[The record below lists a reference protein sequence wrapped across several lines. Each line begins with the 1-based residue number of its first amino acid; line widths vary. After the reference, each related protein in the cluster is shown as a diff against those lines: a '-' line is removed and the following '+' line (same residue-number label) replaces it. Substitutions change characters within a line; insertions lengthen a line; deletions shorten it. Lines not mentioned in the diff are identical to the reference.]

1 MNSQSSKLKI
11 LIISPPYRLSAVCLP
26 LGLAYIAAVLRKAG
40 YPVEV
45 IDMDVKN
52 YAPNEYKRILQEKK
66 FDVLCLGGMIT
77 AWNFFK
83 FTSDYVKEIKPDV
96 KIVIGGGVITSTPRS
111 FLSVSPADVGVIG
124 EGEDRILD
132 ILAAFESGRSLSDI
146 PSIVYRENGE
156 IKQTAPGPLIEDL
169 DRIPFPAWD
178 LFEVEKSYACFPSHD
193 SLLTAKRQ
201 MAIATSRGCP
211 YQCTFCYSEKKMR
224 FRSVENVIA
233 EMEELKRRYGITHFS
248 LVDDLFVAQKK
259 RVVHF
264 CEELIR
270 RKMNVSWSASGR
282 CNLADYE
289 LYKLMKKAGC
299 YELGLGIESGSATV
313 LDSIKKKQTPEQV
326 VNAVKIVQQ
335 AGIIPGGTFILGLPA
350 ETPETVRETVEVY
363 KTINSHRTLMNQ
375 FFFATPYPGT
385 ELYNEVRKKGRIPDE
400 IAFFEK
406 LSEKGD
412 AVDFVINCTEAFT
425 DNELIQTKAA
435 VEKEVFQ
442 DFMKKHP
449 LYTFSR
455 WLIRKTP
462 WGKLKVILLR
472 LKMRGFA
479 EVIRFLQTKIRV
491 KRGQIPDPFERRWN
505 AARIPLDAKG

>member
-1 MNSQSSKLKI
+1 MSSGSSRLKV
-11 LIISPPYRLSAVCLP
+11 LIVSPPYRLSAVCLP
-26 LGLAYIAAVLRKAG
+26 LGLAYIAAVVRKAG

-52 YAPNEYKRILQEKK
+52 HSPEEFKRILQEKH

-83 FTSDYVKEIKPDV
+83 FTCDHVKRIKPGV
-96 KIVIGGGVITSTPRS
+96 KVVIGGGVITSTPRS

-124 EGEDRILD
+124 EGEDKVLE
-132 ILAAFESGRSLSDI
+132 LLSAFEQGRPLSEI
-146 PSIVYRENGE
+146 HGIVYREGDQ
-156 IKQTAPGPLIEDL
+156 IQQTPPGALIEDL

-178 LFEVEKSYACFPSHD
+178 LFDVANSYARYPSHN
-193 SLLTAKRQ
+193 SLIKARRQ

-211 YQCTFCYSEKKMR
+211 YQCTFCYTEKKVR
-224 FRSVENVIA
+224 YRSVENVLA
-233 EMEELKRRYGITHFS
+233 EMEELKNRYGVTHFS

-270 RKMNVSWSASGR
+270 RKMNVSWNAAGR

-289 LYKLMKKAGC
+289 LYKLMRSAGC
-299 YELGLGIESGSATV
+299 YELGLGIESGSAAI

-326 VNAVKIVQQ
+326 IHAVKTVQK
-335 AGIIPGGTFILGLPA
+335 AGIVPGGTFILGLPA

-363 KTINSHRTLMNQ
+363 KTINSYRSLLNQ

-385 ELYNEVRKKGRIPDE
+385 ELYETVKKKGRIPDE
-400 IAFFEK
+400 IAFFEM
-406 LSEKGD
+406 LSQKGD
-412 AVDFVINCTEAFT
+412 AVDFVINCTDAFT
-425 DNELIQTKAA
+425 DKELVVTKAA
-435 VEKEVFQ
+435 VEKEVFA

-449 LYTFSR
+449 LFAFSR
-455 WLIRKTP
+455 WLARETP
-462 WGKLKVILLR
+462 WGKLKVLLLR
-472 LKMRGFA
+472 IKMRGLI
-479 EVIRFLQTKIRV
+479 EMLQFLWIKLKV
-491 KRGQIPDPFERRWN
+491 KQGKIPDPFVRHW
-505 AARIPLDAKG
+505 AKIHSSI